1 MNTIK
6 IPAKQARIKFG
17 ELLERA
23 RWGDTRFLI
32 TKKEKPLA
40 YLTGVEVEKP
50 KKQKHKARFPFKGHD
65 LGVFKTPLT
74 RRDMYYNERLDSTLG
89 H

>member
-23 RWGDTRFLI
+23 RWGDVRFLI
-32 TKKEKPLA
+32 TKKDRPLGYLSGLQEAKKKKDKMSKP
-40 YLTGVEVEKP
+40 
-50 KKQKHKARFPFKGHD
+50 FPFKGRP
-65 LGVFKTPLT
+65 LGAFKTPLT
-74 RRDMYYNERLDSTLG
+74 REYMYDQRLDRTLG